1 MSNPAVVKLSKKTI
15 NKSKVWLDDN
25 FGESIHIHIDDFRT
39 DITIKEFEQLCH
51 DVGEAVNSLI
61 AVDGF
66 DCNNLDPVYFEIA
79 LWKRLMNLKS
89 VKIDEAALGSMW
101 APGKVGIFPLP
112 ESRAVRAL
120 RGDSK
125 ENDEPRYSHHIGQ
138 TSQNR
143 LDSMKKSI
151 QENGYPS
158 NDQYIVLYGDDNII
172 RDGQHRAACLYSL
185 YGDKKVPVMRMY
197 FDNYKPENISIT
209 RNRLYRAINK
219 KVLIIKNI
227 RDMESLFS
235 TILSFINTK
244 KTEYRTR
251 KIKRYKQKNKKEL
264 ERLSEIISRR

>member
-25 FGESIHIHIDDFRT
+25 FGESIHIHIDDFRA

-61 AVDGF
+61 GVENF
-66 DCNNLDPVYFEIA
+66 DCNKLDPVYFEIA
-79 LWKRLMNLKS
+79 LWKRLMKLRS
-89 VKIDEAALGSMW
+89 IKIDKAALGDMW
-101 APGKVGIFPLP
+101 APGKVGIFPLAD
-112 ESRAVRAL
+112 SRAVRAL

-138 TSQNR
+138 TSQDR
-143 LDSMKKSI
+143 LESMNKSI
-151 QENGYPS
+151 QENGYPL

-172 RDGQHRAACLYSL
+172 RDGQHRAACLYNL
-185 YGDKKVPVMRMY
+185 YGDKEVPVMRMY
-197 FDNYKPENISIT
+197 FDDYKPENISIT
-209 RNRLYRAINK
+209 RNRLYRAINRRI
-219 KVLIIKNI
+219 LIIKNI

-244 KTEYRTR
+244 KTEHRNR
-251 KIKRYKQKNKKEL
+251 KIKHYKQKDKKDL
-264 ERLSEIISRR
+264 ERLSEIIKRR

>member
-25 FGESIHIHIDDFRT
+25 FGESIHIHIDDFRA

-61 AVDGF
+61 GVENF
-66 DCNNLDPVYFEIA
+66 DCNKLDPVYFEIA
-79 LWKRLMNLKS
+79 LWKRLMKLRS
-89 VKIDEAALGSMW
+89 IKIDKAALGDMW
-101 APGKVGIFPLP
+101 APGKVGIFPLAD
-112 ESRAVRAL
+112 SRAVRAL

-138 TSQNR
+138 TSQDR
-143 LDSMKKSI
+143 LESMNKSI
-151 QENGYPS
+151 QENGYPL

-172 RDGQHRAACLYSL
+172 RDGQHRAACLYNL
-185 YGDKKVPVMRMY
+185 YGDKEVPVMRMY
-197 FDNYKPENISIT
+197 FDDYKPENISIT
-209 RNRLYRAINK
+209 RNRLYRAINRRI
-219 KVLIIKNI
+219 LIIKNI

-244 KTEYRTR
+244 KTEHRNR
-251 KIKRYKQKNKKEL
+251 KIKRYKQKDKKDL
-264 ERLSEIISRR
+264 ERLSEIIKRR